1 MKPLFFFRWP
11 IQFTEANAT
20 QKTAVSVSTSTI
32 TTGLKA
38 KRFQPFFYLE
48 RDL

>member
-1 MKPLFFFRWP
+1 MTNLFSFRWSDK
-11 IQFTEANAT
+11 TAEAEAT
-20 QKTAVSVSTSTI
+20 QKTAMSVSISTI
-32 TTGLKA
+32 TIGLTA